1 MSKTD
6 GPNTTAP
13 GADTELLDMLAAEL
27 NAVEPDADVCGS
39 RLAEL
44 ERRLAERNQ
53 LVEIL
58 TERLEKAADQ
68 IDRLQRSGGA
78 IKTDTS
84 AGLTP
89 EFLHEH
95 RDLAPRLETSHNP
108 WEERYE
114 GPSQRRIEA
123 SLAELAERFDELCSG
138 SLPESQ
144 SPDSSAPG
152 SGVTSFLERVR
163 DDKEQDEQEG
173 LEVRPAP
180 ESKTYEHGRT
190 SGHSSAAG
198 PNRIEI
204 VLLNADDG
212 QVPENVPLPAAIDVD
227 QATHGDLH
235 DAVLQRDRYLSWL
248 CHKVRNLASRLE
260 AWLREHPNHFVGMM
274 LRADAELKKKDWPA
288 AEQTLKQLIEI
299 YPEYNGG
306 DNAYEKLAGVYQ
318 TTERPQDE
326 RAVLERF
333 VQQTADGVPANLR
346 LVELQSN
353 ADDWVAVRASA
364 QRLLAVDPLL
374 RNVHEAA
381 ATAAEHLDQPDEVAT
396 ALRRVAQLDPD
407 DPAGVHLRLAQA
419 LHSIGRNDEAK
430 RHVLQALEEAPRYRE
445 AHRLLLKLVRGP
457 TGSEAGSD
465 SAAASR
471 VEAVSQPAAAGTI
484 EPETKQ

>member
-95 RDLAPRLETSHNP
+95 RDLAQRLETFHNA

-114 GPSQRRIEA
+114 GPSLRRIEA

-173 LEVRPAP
+173 SEVRPAP

-260 AWLREHPNHFVGMM
+260 AWLRHFELEQKGTPSGEQFLE
-274 LRADAELKKKDWPA
+274 LR
-288 AEQTLKQLIEI
+288 QLIHSQIQVLEVELSI
-299 YPEYNGG
+299 
-306 DNAYEKLAGVYQ
+306 
-318 TTERPQDE
+318 E
-326 RAVLERF
+326 RAKLFREESRLE
-333 VQQTADGVPANLR
+333 QEQER
-346 LVELQSN
+346 LTREREL
-353 ADDWVAVRASA
+353 
-364 QRLLAVDPLL
+364 
-374 RNVHEAA
+374 
-381 ATAAEHLDQPDEVAT
+381 LDKDRSSSTGGENDT
-396 ALRRVAQLDPD
+396 ALM
-407 DPAGVHLRLAQA
+407 
-419 LHSIGRNDEAK
+419 K
-430 RHVLQALEEAPRYRE
+430 RWKRFI
-445 AHRLLLKLVRGP
+445 
-457 TGSEAGSD
+457 
-465 SAAASR
+465 
-471 VEAVSQPAAAGTI
+471 QP
-484 EPETKQ
+484 E